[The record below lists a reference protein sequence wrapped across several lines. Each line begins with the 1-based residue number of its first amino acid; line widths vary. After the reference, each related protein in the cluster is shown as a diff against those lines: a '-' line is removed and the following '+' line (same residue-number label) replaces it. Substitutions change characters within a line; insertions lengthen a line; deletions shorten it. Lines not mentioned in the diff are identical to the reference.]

1 MGVLGETRADVQLV
15 GELRAVVYVQRRA
28 GDVLVGAFVLEAAAN
43 AAGDAGAKP
52 LRQLFLGQF
61 RIVHA
66 EYTRVATEGCC
77 SSMKQRRSRFCA
89 TRRR

>member
-28 GDVLVGAFVLEAAAN
+28 GDVLVGAFVLEAAAD

-52 LRQLFLGQF
+52 LR
-61 RIVHA
+61 
-66 EYTRVATEGCC
+66 
-77 SSMKQRRSRFCA
+77 
-89 TRRR
+89 